1 MIFYAVLSL
10 LLAVSPAGRLPPYH
24 PYFCRLSGAG
34 RHLWD
39 ADAGHRLRPLWS
51 GLFSAIAFGG
61 STQYAAVPLLAAGFD
76 PLEVFLLSLTISAR
90 HLFYSV
96 SMLKKY
102 DDLGWKRWMLYY
114 TLCDETFS
122 VVSTVEPPEGV
133 DAGKFY
139 LSVSLLDWSYW
150 VTASM
155 LGGVLGGVLPFDISG
170 MDFALTALFVV
181 LFLEQ
186 LRQKQRRLPGAIG
199 IACAV
204 VALLVCGP
212 DNLVIPSMVLIFAS
226 LLIGRKKLCA

>member
-1 MIFYAVLSL
+1 MEETQRYQRRAALRAAFPATIPVMTGFLCLGVAYGVLMQSKGYG
-10 LLAVSPAGRLPPYH
+10 PG
-24 PYFCRLSGAG
+24 
-34 RHLWD
+34 
-39 ADAGHRLRPLWS
+39 WS
-51 GLFSAIAFGG
+51 VLMSAIAFGG

>member
-1 MIFYAVLSL
+1 MQSSPSSWRSALRAAFPHTVPILAGFLVL
-10 LLAVSPAGRLPPYH
+10 
-24 PYFCRLSGAG
+24 GATYG
-34 RHLWD
+34 MLMQ
-39 ADAGHRLRPLWS
+39 AIGYGPLWS

-61 STQYAAVPLLAAGFD
+61 STQYAAV
-76 PLEVFLLSLTISAR
+76 
-90 HLFYSV
+90 
-96 SMLKKY
+96 
-102 DDLGWKRWMLYY
+102 
-114 TLCDETFS
+114 
-122 VVSTVEPPEGV
+122 
-133 DAGKFY
+133 
-139 LSVSLLDWSYW
+139 SLLDWSYW
-150 VTASM
+150 IMASM

>member
-1 MIFYAVLSL
+1 
-10 LLAVSPAGRLPPYH
+10 
-24 PYFCRLSGAG
+24 
-34 RHLWD
+34 
-39 ADAGHRLRPLWS
+39 
-51 GLFSAIAFGG
+51 
-61 STQYAAVPLLAAGFD
+61 
-76 PLEVFLLSLTISAR
+76 
-90 HLFYSV
+90 
-96 SMLKKY
+96 MLKKY

-133 DAGKFY
+133 DTGKFY

-150 VTASM
+150 IMASM
-155 LGGVLGGVLPFDISG
+155 LGGVLGG

>member
-1 MIFYAVLSL
+1 MKTYLVT
-10 LLAVSPAGRLPPYH
+10 G
-24 PYFCRLSGAG
+24 GAG
-34 RHLWD
+34 
-39 ADAGHRLRPLWS
+39 
-51 GLFSAIAFGG
+51 FIG
-61 STQYAAVPLLAAGFD
+61 SNFVLY
-76 PLEVFLLSLTISAR
+76 
-90 HLFYSV
+90 
-96 SMLKKY
+96 MLKKY

-133 DAGKFY
+133 DTGKFY
-139 LSVSLLDWSYW
+139 LSISLLNWSYW
-150 VTASM
+150 IMASM

-226 LLIGRKKLCA
+226 LMIGRKKLCA